1 MTDSKDRSMFVFL
14 LILVVASSVAFQG
27 WRTLLNNFA
36 VEDALVNGVQM
47 GVIQSVREVPGFLAL
62 LAIYVIMF
70 VREHRLAAVSV
81 LLLGLGVAAVGYLPS
96 YAGIVLT
103 TLIMSFGFH
112 YYETMHQ
119 SLTLQYFGVREA
131 PLVMARLKSL
141 GALTNVITGAA
152 VWVMAIYLDYTP
164 MFMVVGGVAVLAGI
178 WALTRD
184 PSRPDL
190 PPQRKKIFL
199 KSEYWLYYALQFL
212 SGARRQVF
220 VAFAVFLLVTR
231 FGYSV
236 QGVTALFVLNN
247 VLNYFVNPLLGRAVN
262 HFGERRVLSLE
273 YGVLVLVFVGYALTD
288 SALVAGVL
296 YILDNL
302 FFNFSLAIRTFYQKI
317 ADPGDIASG
326 MATGFTM
333 THVAAVFIPALGG
346 LVWMANYRMVFWGAA
361 LLALA
366 SLVLI
371 QRIDAEL
378 AAAQKRTADG
388 GGD

>member
-1 MTDSKDRSMFVFL
+1 MTDSKDRNMFVFL
-14 LILVVASSVAFQG
+14 LVLVVASSVAFQG

-103 TLIMSFGFH
+103 TLTMSFGFH

-152 VWVMAIYLDYTP
+152 VWFMAIYLDYTL
-164 MFMVVGGVAVLAGI
+164 MFMAVGGVAVLAGI

-231 FGYSV
+231 FGYSI

-273 YGVLVLVFVGYALTD
+273 YGVLVFVFVGYALTD

-317 ADPGDIASG
+317 ADPSDIASG

-333 THVAAVFIPALGG
+333 THVAAVFIPVLGG
-346 LVWMANYRMVFWGAA
+346 LVWMANYRLVFWGAA

-366 SLVLI
+366 SLVLV

-378 AAAQKRTADG
+378 AAAQKRTAEI